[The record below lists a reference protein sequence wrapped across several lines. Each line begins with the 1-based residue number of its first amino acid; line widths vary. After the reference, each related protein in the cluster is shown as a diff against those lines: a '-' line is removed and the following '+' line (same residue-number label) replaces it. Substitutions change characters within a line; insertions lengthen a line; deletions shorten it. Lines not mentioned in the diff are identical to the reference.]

1 MIKKK
6 KKKKLFIKIILI
18 LKFLKELENLK
29 QSLILAV
36 EIMQDFFKLIIIFG
50 GAKVLMI
57 RVFNL

>member
-6 KKKKLFIKIILI
+6 KNQKLFIKIILI

-29 QSLILAV
+29 QSLILVV

-50 GAKVLMI
+50 GVKVLMI